1 MMGGFLSRLLLLAF
15 GYAYPAYECYKTV
28 ELNRPEIEQ
37 LLFWCQY
44 WILVAVLT
52 VLERFGDALISW
64 LPLYNEAKLAF
75 FIYLWY
81 PKTKGTTYIYEGF
94 FKPYLAKHE
103 SDIDRNL
110 LELRVRAIDF
120 AALYWQKAATFSQS
134 TFFDVLQYVATQSNR
149 PRRGAAQKAPP
160 ATVPQEQQQKKPTQL
175 RRTISDR
182 QQASTSAN
190 TPAEN
195 SSNPRL
201 RRVVSGRSGLVP
213 VASTASDST
222 ESTPKS
228 VGTDPGMGLTNP
240 EPSAPPAIIEEEE
253 QLEMEE
259 EVVEGEEIEADD
271 VPAETEETPMDEAIR
286 VTRARLRKRVAT
298 SGVSPTAPA

>member
-1 MMGGFLSRLLLLAF
+1 MMGGFLSRLLLLAL

-28 ELNRPEIEQ
+28 ELNKPEIEQ

-134 TFFDVLQYVATQSNR
+134 TFFDVLQYVATQSSR
-149 PRRGAAQKAPP
+149 PRRAAAQKTPP
-160 ATVPQEQQQKKPTQL
+160 ATVPQEQQQKKPTQI
-175 RRTISDR
+175 RRTLSDR

-190 TPAEN
+190 TTAEN
-195 SSNPRL
+195 ASNPRL

-228 VGTDPGMGLTNP
+228 VGTDPGTGLTNP

-253 QLEMEE
+253 ELEMEE
-259 EVVEGEEIEADD
+259 EVVEGQEMETDD
-271 VPAETEETPMDEAIR
+271 VPAETEETPMDEALR
-286 VTRARLRKRVAT
+286 MTRARLRKRVAT